1 MAEYKNLESL
11 RNEVEQS
18 KQKLKHAERQL
29 NKTKNQLSYRE
40 GLSRKARN
48 HRLIICGAIF
58 EKYFPMIR
66 DLTEPELAQV
76 LSISDI
82 AGFTSEL
89 SAGIS
94 KVRREV

>member
-11 RNEVEQS
+11 RNVVEQK
-18 KQKLKHAERQL
+18 KQKLKQAERQL
-29 NKTKNQLSYRE
+29 NRTKNQLSYRE

-66 DLTEPELAQV
+66 DLTEPELAEV
-76 LSISDI
+76 LSITDI
-82 AGFTSEL
+82 YGFTSEL
-89 SAGIS
+89 TAGIS
-94 KVRREV
+94 KIRTEV

>member
-11 RNEVEQS
+11 RNEVEQ
-18 KQKLKHAERQL
+18 KKLKLQQTERQL
-29 NKTKNQLSYRE
+29 NRTKNQLSYRE

-66 DLTEPELAQV
+66 DLTEPELSEV
-76 LSISDI
+76 LSITDI
-82 AGFTSEL
+82 SGFTQEL
-89 SAGIS
+89 TAGIS
-94 KVRREV
+94 KVRKEV